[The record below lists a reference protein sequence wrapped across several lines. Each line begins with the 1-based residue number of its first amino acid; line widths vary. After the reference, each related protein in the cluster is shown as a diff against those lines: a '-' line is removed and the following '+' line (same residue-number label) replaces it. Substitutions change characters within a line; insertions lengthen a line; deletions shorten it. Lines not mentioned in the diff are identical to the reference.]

1 MEERL
6 DNEQGGQEGDQRR
19 PRPASHRFSV
29 APMLDYTDRHF
40 RVLMR
45 QITTHSLLYTEMVV
59 AQALHH
65 ARREPGADKPGGRL
79 ERLIGF
85 DPCERP
91 LALQVGGDD
100 PALLADA
107 ARLAADWGYDEIN
120 LNVGC
125 PSEKVQKGRFGACL
139 MAEPDQVARCVAA
152 MAAASPLPVTVK
164 HRIGID
170 DRDSY
175 AELLAFV
182 DTVAAAGGRRFAV
195 HARKAWLEGLDPK
208 QNRTIPPLRHDL
220 VHRLKTDR
228 PALTIEINGGLQSL
242 DDCLA
247 QLERVDGVMV
257 GRAVYDHP
265 LRWRAVDR
273 LIHGDPQA
281 TEPAGTLALEARVV
295 RGLVPYAERWCSRG
309 DRLWPIARHLVK
321 VVEGVP
327 GARQWRHQLSLA
339 AGDRQAGA
347 EVLERAARQLEEAQP
362 PLPASGAEG

>member
-1 MEERL
+1 MEERRR
-6 DNEQGGQEGDQRR
+6 EQQGSGQAE
-19 PRPASHRFSV
+19 PPSYRFSV

-45 QITTHSLLYTEMVV
+45 QITRHSLLYTEMVV

-65 ARREPGADKPGGRL
+65 ARRQPGADQPGGRL

-107 ARLAADWGYDEIN
+107 AQLASDWGYDEIN

-182 DTVAAAGGRRFAV
+182 DTLANAGCQRFAV
-195 HARKAWLEGLDPK
+195 HARKAWLQGLDPK
-208 QNRTIPPLRHDL
+208 QNRTIPPLRYDL
-220 VHRLKTDR
+220 VHRLKAER
-228 PALTIEINGGLQSL
+228 PRLTLELNGGLQTL
-242 DDCLA
+242 DDCLD

-265 LRWRAVDR
+265 LRWGAVDR
-273 LIHGDPQA
+273 MIHGDHAA
-281 TEPAGTLALEARVV
+281 TRDPDHRVMAAQVV
-295 RGLVPYAERWCSRG
+295 RGLMPYADRWLGRG

-321 VVEGVP
+321 LVEGVP
-327 GARQWRHQLSLA
+327 GARYWRQQITLA
-339 AGDRQAGA
+339 AGDRQAGVQ
-347 EVLERAARQLEEAQP
+347 VLEQAAALLQKGQP
-362 PLPASGAEG
+362 SAPP